1 MCRPASFVVTRDRVF
16 WSKRSDSHEDIIREF
31 NLYADGVRGA
41 NIVRVEIVPPSGD
54 LFVSTDR
61 WELSVDQND
70 VPDWFDRKRC
80 EEQVRL
86 ALVDWVSAKLVTEGS
101 RNIADG
107 ECYACGSSTVTA
119 CGSSRVT
126 AYDSSTVTAC
136 GSSRVTAC
144 DNSTVT
150 AYDSS
155 TVMACG
161 SSSVTAYGS
170 SSVTA
175 YGSSTVMACGS
186 SRVTAYDSSTV
197 TACGSSRVTACD
209 NSTVTACEYWA
220 TVRHQSTTD
229 PVLPVGPHA
238 VVIDSRGKKS
248 VAVVGE

>member
-1 MCRPASFVVTRDRVF
+1 MCWPASFVVTRDRVF

-31 NLYADGVRGA
+31 RLYADGVRGA

-54 LFVSTDR
+54 LRVSTDR

-86 ALVDWVSAKLVTEGS
+86 ALVDWVSAKIVTEGS

-107 ECYACGSSTVTA
+107 ECYAY
-119 CGSSRVT
+119 GSSRVT
-126 AYDSSTVTAC
+126 AS
-136 GSSRVTAC
+136 GS
-144 DNSTVT
+144 STVT

-155 TVMACG
+155 
-161 SSSVTAYGS
+161 SVTA
-170 SSVTA
+170 
-175 YGSSTVMACGS
+175 C
-186 SRVTAYDSSTV
+186 DSSTV
-197 TACGSSRVTACD
+197 TACEHC
-209 NSTVTACEYWA
+209 A
-220 TVRHQSTTD
+220 TVRHYSTTD

-248 VAVVGE
+248 VVVVGE